1 MIQDVLFEL
10 GTEELPSGLVESLA
24 KELLSKVESAC
35 QEAGLNYT
43 GAQYFATPRRL
54 AFILKDVAEQLP
66 TRQILRKGPSYQAS
80 MTADGKPSP
89 ALLGFAR
96 SCGVELSEL
105 KLIQQEKASWWEFS
119 KQEPGVMTQQFLPEA
134 IQKALQG
141 LTIPKP
147 MRWGAGSTLF
157 ARPLHWAVLLFG
169 EQVIEAEFLGIKS
182 GNQTTGH
189 RFMHPH
195 PIQLKSA
202 SSYVEQMKLAFVM
215 VDFAERRQEIIRQV
229 EVIAHE
235 KQWYIPLPP
244 ALLNEITSIVEW
256 PVVMIG
262 DFEQSFLTVPT
273 PVLTASMH
281 GHQKC
286 LPVYNK
292 SHQLQAH
299 FVTVSNL
306 VSRHADSV
314 RLGNEKVM
322 RARLSDAMFF
332 YEQDRR
338 QALEQYAPL
347 TETVVF
353 EERLGTLADKTQR
366 VLSLATFLGHQLD
379 VNLDD
384 VSRAVQLSKCDLMTG
399 LVGEFPELQGVIG
412 QFYARGDGESAAV
425 VDSMFEQYLP
435 RFSGDELPK
444 TDIGLILSLADRIDT
459 LVGIF
464 AIGMKPTG
472 EKDPFKL
479 RRHALAVVRLLL
491 HKPNRINIDDLLQHA
506 FNHVSFLNVD
516 KHVPEELKQ
525 FIIERMQSYYLQK
538 GYPIEWFNAGVQ
550 AQSACWYDLSLRLES
565 FSRFM
570 QTEQSLIL
578 IQAAKR
584 VKQILLQVDVEPDE
598 VQVNL
603 LHEASEKDLWQV
615 VQKIKEAVYLASNHQ
630 QYDDVFQCLVQ
641 LALPMASFFEQ
652 VFVMSED
659 MSVRLNRMA
668 LLSTIQKLLQ
678 SVVMIGA

>member
-24 KELLSKVESAC
+24 KDLLLKVESAC
-35 QEAGLNYT
+35 QEAGLGYS

-66 TRQILRKGPSYQAS
+66 TRQIVRKGPSHQAS

-157 ARPLHWAVLLFG
+157 ARPLHWAVLLYG
-169 EQVIEAEFLGIKS
+169 EQVIEAEFLGVQS
-182 GNQTTGH
+182 GNQSIGH
-189 RFMHPH
+189 RFMHPYS
-195 PIQLKSA
+195 IALKSSA
-202 SSYVEQMKLAFVM
+202 TYQEQMKSAFVM
-215 VDFAERRQEIIRQV
+215 VDFSERRHEIIRQV
-229 EVIAHE
+229 EAIAHE
-235 KQWYIPLPP
+235 KQWVIPVPHD
-244 ALLNEITSIVEW
+244 LLNEITSIVEW
-256 PVVMIG
+256 PVVMVG
-262 DFEQSFLTVPT
+262 EFDNSFLTVPA
-273 PVLTASMH
+273 PVLTASMQ

-292 SHQLQAH
+292 SHQLQAY
-299 FVTVSNL
+299 FVTVANL
-306 VSRHADSV
+306 LSRHPDSV

-338 QALEQYAPL
+338 QPLVQYAPL
-347 TETVVF
+347 TEKVIF

-366 VLSLATFLGHQLD
+366 VLSLAKFLAHQLD

-384 VSRAVQLSKCDLMTG
+384 MSRAVKLSKCDLMTG

-412 QFYARGDGESAAV
+412 QFYARGDGESTAV
-425 VDSMFEQYLP
+425 VEAMFEQYLP

-444 TDIGLILSLADRIDT
+444 TDVGLILSLADRIDT

-472 EKDPFKL
+472 EKDPYKL

-491 HKPNRINIDDLLQHA
+491 QKANRINIDELLQHA
-506 FNHVSFLNVD
+506 FKNISFLKID
-516 KHVPEELKQ
+516 ERAPAELKQ

-538 GYPIEWFNAGVQ
+538 DYPIEWFNAGVQ
-550 AQSACWYDLSLRLES
+550 AQSTCWYDLSLRLES
-565 FSRFM
+565 YAKFM
-570 QTEQSLIL
+570 QTDQSVVLM
-578 IQAAKR
+578 QAAKR
-584 VKQILLQVDVEPDE
+584 VKQILLQVDAVPDE

-603 LHEASEKDLWQV
+603 LHEPSEQELWQV

-630 QYDDVFQCLVQ
+630 QYDDVFQYLVQ
-641 LALPMASFFEQ
+641 LAIPMASFFEQ

-668 LLSTIQKLLQ
+668 LLSTIQQLLQ
-678 SVVMIGA
+678 SVVMIGS